1 MKSKAIRERAV
12 RNFALLK
19 NCRGDREAS
28 RPKDGETPPL
38 HDHRPNKKVVMQ
50 GQATQIIHAYR
61 QAPWRVQR
69 QWIGAFLLVVIGVAM
84 IAALYLDVT
93 ARAAVAGREIQ
104 ETRIQITTIQRE
116 NADLE
121 TQLADLTATAVME
134 KRATA
139 LGYRPVQPGELDYVA
154 VPGFVL
160 PEPAILLAAED
171 TVPNAQNQPAEY
183 TQSLLEWF
191 EDRIKLGGLR

>member
-1 MKSKAIRERAV
+1 
-12 RNFALLK
+12 
-19 NCRGDREAS
+19 
-28 RPKDGETPPL
+28 
-38 HDHRPNKKVVMQ
+38 MQ

-69 QWIGAFLLVVIGVAM
+69 QWVGAFLLFVIGAAM

-104 ETRIQITTIQRE
+104 EVRFEITTIQRE

-121 TQLADLTATAVME
+121 TRLAKLTSTAEME
-134 KRATA
+134 RRATE

-154 VPGFVL
+154 VPGFI
-160 PEPAILLAAED
+160 PPQPDILRAAGNI
-171 TVPNAQNQPAEY
+171 VAHQQAMPYEY
-183 TQSLLEWF
+183 SQSLIEWF
-191 EDRIKLGGLR
+191 DEWIKFGGVQE

>member
-1 MKSKAIRERAV
+1 
-12 RNFALLK
+12 
-19 NCRGDREAS
+19 
-28 RPKDGETPPL
+28 
-38 HDHRPNKKVVMQ
+38 MQ

-104 ETRIQITTIQRE
+104 EMRIQITTIQRE

-139 LGYRPVQPGELDYVA
+139 LGYRPVQPGECAAGID
-154 VPGFVL
+154 
-160 PEPAILLAAED
+160 EPAHLHHH
-171 TVPNAQNQPAEY
+171 Q
-183 TQSLLEWF
+183 
-191 EDRIKLGGLR
+191 R